1 MEEYLRQNYYLFK
14 RKLFELKG
22 TLQKGEPSFF
32 PENEL
37 LTDKKHLKFWHQ
49 RGVWL
54 EYTSKLEFQTFE
66 VWANQFAP
74 AKIRFGYNRPDGR
87 LSVSLEELSVPMP
100 VPPQVSAPQAQA
112 QQDEEMNNLNYSFGR
127 FTIII
132 QNSNVTIHN

>member
-1 MEEYLRQNYYLFK
+1 MEQYLRENFHLFK
-14 RKLFELKG
+14 RKLFEITG

-37 LTDKKHLKFWHQ
+37 LTDKKHLKFYAKK
-49 RGVWL
+49 GVWL
-54 EYTSKLEFQTFE
+54 DYTSKLEFQTFE

-74 AKIRFGYNRPDGR
+74 AKIRFGYNRAEGH

-100 VPPQVSAPQAQA
+100 MPMPPQVSAL

-132 QNSNVTIHN
+132 QNSTVTIHN

>member
-14 RKLFELKG
+14 RKLFEIKG

-37 LTDKKHLKFWHQ
+37 LTDKKHLKFWQ
-49 RGVWL
+49 KNGVWL

-74 AKIRFGYNRPDGR
+74 AKIRFGYNRPDGH
-87 LSVSLEELSVPMP
+87 LSISLEELSVPP
-100 VPPQVSAPQAQA
+100 APQPALQAA

>member
-1 MEEYLRQNYYLFK
+1 MEQYLRENFHLFK
-14 RKLFELKG
+14 RKLFEITG

-37 LTDKKHLKFWHQ
+37 LTNKKHLKFWHQ

-54 EYTSKLEFQTFE
+54 DYTSKLEFQTFE
-66 VWANQFAP
+66 EWANQFAP
-74 AKIRFGYNRPDGR
+74 AKIRFGYNRPEGH
-87 LSVSLEELSVPMP
+87 LSVSLEELSVPP
-100 VPPQVSAPQAQA
+100 APQPQPQPA